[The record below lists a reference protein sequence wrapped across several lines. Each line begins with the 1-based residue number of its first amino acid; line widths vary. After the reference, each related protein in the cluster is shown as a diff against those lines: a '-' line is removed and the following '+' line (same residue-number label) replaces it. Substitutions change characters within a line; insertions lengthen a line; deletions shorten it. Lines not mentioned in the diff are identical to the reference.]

1 MATFDDRLTT
11 FTLPQNPVSPAIEQI
26 SSAILTSPITPLPQP
41 PMRLLLL
48 QTTKTSVVMQ
58 SVIISPRISLSPS
71 VEPHR
76 PNESTGSLED
86 RDVVICLCHHC
97 RGVVF
102 RRSHKV
108 SGQIF
113 QKARGGE

>member
-26 SSAILTSPITPLPQP
+26 SSVILTSPISPLPQP

-48 QTTKTSVVMQ
+48 PFQTTKTSVVMQ

-71 VEPHR
+71 VIVP
-76 PNESTGSLED
+76 TKALEA
-86 RDVVICLCHHC
+86 L
-97 RGVVF
+97 
-102 RRSHKV
+102 KT
-108 SGQIF
+108 
-113 QKARGGE
+113 ET

>member
-48 QTTKTSVVMQ
+48 PFQTTKTSVVMQ
-58 SVIISPRISLSPS
+58 SVIISLASRFHPRSSLIVP
-71 VEPHR
+71 
-76 PNESTGSLED
+76 TKALEA
-86 RDVVICLCHHC
+86 L
-97 RGVVF
+97 
-102 RRSHKV
+102 KT
-108 SGQIF
+108 
-113 QKARGGE
+113 KT